1 MFAVVKTWLFY
12 LFYIQFIVISNDTRG
27 YEARLREAS
36 MSTAG
41 KLGFVQAVCCPDNSG

>member
-12 LFYIQFIVISNDTRG
+12 LFYIQFIVVSNDSRG
-27 YEARLREAS
+27 YEVRLREIS

-41 KLGFVQAVCCPDNSG
+41 KVGFVQAVCGPCNSG